1 EASMSKLNIA
11 LVGAGRR
18 GGSAHLP
25 VIAKLKHIYN
35 LVAICDIDEEVATH
49 YAQQYGATPY
59 THVRDLVE
67 HEALDVVDITVPALA
82 HHAIACFMADAGVHI
97 LCETP
102 ITVTLPTA
110 DLMIERAKANNVK
123 LEIAENYYRVPRE
136 RFLSKVIEADVIGE
150 VARIYRIFHE
160 GGHHGMSMLRLRAG
174 GEPKSMLGITQTSPV
189 IPIIDRMKRNHTSEN
204 WSLAF
209 IEFHNNATALMVYS
223 NVIHARSLGRGQ
235 TGISQIDGS
244 KGTIVGEDIYVTPAD
259 DLQSGALGIAYR
271 PKQTTIDVDGV
282 EVIEKIELQLP
293 EQTVTW
299 ENPLKNYPISER
311 QMAVADELLSIATAV
326 LNDTEPEYGAVL
338 GRQDQEMNIAM
349 NESGNRS
356 REAITFPLTDLT
368 ATERDTHESYQQQHG
383 HPIEDIEAGVD
394 TFFPRR

>member
-1 EASMSKLNIA
+1 MSKLNIA

-18 GGSAHLP
+18 GGGAHLP
-25 VIAKLKHIYN
+25 IIAKLKDIYN

-59 THVRDLVE
+59 TNVRDLVA
-67 HEALDVVDITVPALA
+67 HEELDVVDITVPGVA
-82 HHAIACFMADAGVHI
+82 HHAIACFMADAGIHI

-102 ITVTLPTA
+102 IAVTLPTA
-110 DLMIERAKANNVK
+110 DLMIEHAKANNVK
-123 LEIAENYYRVPRE
+123 LEIAENYYRAPRE

-150 VARIYRIFHE
+150 VARIYRIFYE

-174 GEPKSMLGITQTSPV
+174 GEPKSVLGITQTTPV

-204 WSLAF
+204 WSLGF
-209 IEFHNNATALMVYS
+209 IEFDNNATALMVYS

-235 TGISQIDGS
+235 TGVSQIDGS
-244 KGTIVGEDIYVTPAD
+244 KGTIVGEDIYVTPVD
-259 DLQSGALGIAYR
+259 DLQSGAQGIAYR
-271 PKQTTIDVDGV
+271 PERTTIDMDGV
-282 EVIEKIELQLP
+282 KVIEKIELQLP
-293 EQTVTW
+293 DQTVTW
-299 ENPLKNYPISER
+299 ENPLKNYALSEG
-311 QMAVADELLSIATAV
+311 QIAVADELLSVATAV
-326 LNDTEPEYGAVL
+326 LNDTEPEYGAML

-368 ATERDTHESYQQQHG
+368 ATERGTHESYQQQHG
-383 HPIEDIEAGVD
+383 HPIEDIEAGID

>member
-1 EASMSKLNIA
+1 MSKLNIA

-18 GGSAHLP
+18 GGGAHLP
-25 VIAKLKHIYN
+25 VIAKLKDIYN
-35 LVAICDIDEEVATH
+35 LVAICDIDEEVATR
-49 YAQQYGATPY
+49 YAKQYGANPY
-59 THVRDLVE
+59 TNVRDLVA
-67 HEALDVVDITVPALA
+67 HEELDVVDITVPGVA

-102 ITVTLPTA
+102 ITVTLRTA
-110 DLMIERAKANNVK
+110 DLMIESAKANNVR
-123 LEIAENYYRVPRE
+123 LEIAENYYRAPRE
-136 RFLSKVIEADVIGE
+136 RFLSKVIEADIIGE
-150 VARIYRIFHE
+150 VARIYRIFYE

-189 IPIIDRMKRNHTSEN
+189 IPIIDRMKRHHTSDN

-209 IEFHNNATALMVYS
+209 IEFDNNATALMVYS

-259 DLQSGALGIAYR
+259 DLQSGAQGIAYR
-271 PKQTTIDVDGV
+271 PERTTIDVDGAT
-282 EVIEKIELQLP
+282 VIEKIELQLP

-299 ENPLKNYPISER
+299 ENPLKNYALSES
-311 QMAVADELLSIATAV
+311 QIAVADELISIATAV
-326 LNDTEPEYGAVL
+326 INDAEPEYGAAL

-349 NESGNRS
+349 SESGNRS

-368 ATERDTHESYQQQHG
+368 ATERGTHESYQQQHG
-383 HPIEDIEAGVD
+383 HPIEDIEAGID

>member
-1 EASMSKLNIA
+1 MSKLNIA

-18 GGSAHLP
+18 GAGVHLP
-25 VIAKLKHIYN
+25 VIAKLKDVYN
-35 LVAICDIDEEVATH
+35 LVAVCDIDEAAATR
-49 YAQQYGATPY
+49 YAKEYGVTPY
-59 THVRDLVE
+59 TNVRDLVA
-67 HEALDVVDITVPALA
+67 HEELDVVDITVPGVA
-82 HHAIACFMADAGVHI
+82 HHAIGCFMADAGVHI

-110 DLMIERAKANNVK
+110 DLMIEHAKANNVK
-123 LEIAENYYRVPRE
+123 LEIAENYYRAPRE

-150 VARIYRIFHE
+150 VARIYRIFYE

-174 GEPKSMLGITQTSPV
+174 GEPKSVLGITQTSPV
-189 IPIIDRMKRNHTSEN
+189 IPIIDRMKRDHTSER
-204 WSLAF
+204 WSLGF
-209 IEFHNNATALMVYS
+209 IEFDNNATALMVYS

-259 DLQSGALGIAYR
+259 ELQSGAKGVAYR
-271 PKQTTIDVDGV
+271 PKRTTIDVDGTN
-282 EVIEKIELQLP
+282 VIDNISLELP
-293 EQTVTW
+293 EQIVTW
-299 ENPLKNYPISER
+299 ENPLKNYPLSEG
-311 QMAVADELLSIATAV
+311 QIAVADELLSIATAV
-326 LNDTEPEYGAVL
+326 LNDTEPEYGAAL

-356 REAITFPLTDLT
+356 KETITFPLTELT
-368 ATERDTHESYQQQHG
+368 ETERGTHESYQQQHG
-383 HPIEDIEAGVD
+383 HPIEDLEAGID

>member
-1 EASMSKLNIA
+1 MSKLNIA

-18 GGSAHLP
+18 GGGAHLP
-25 VIAKLKHIYN
+25 VIAKLKDVYN
-35 LVAICDIDEEVATH
+35 LVAICDIDEEVATQ
-49 YAQQYGATPY
+49 YAKEYGATPY
-59 THVRDLVE
+59 TNVRDLVD
-67 HEALDVVDITVPALA
+67 HEELDVVDITVPGVA

-102 ITVTLPTA
+102 IAVTLPTT

-136 RFLSKVIEADVIGE
+136 RFLSKVIEAGVIGD

-160 GGHHGMSMLRLRAG
+160 GGYHGMSMLRLRAG
-174 GEPKSMLGITQTSPV
+174 GEPKSALGITQTTPV
-189 IPIIDRMKRNHTSEN
+189 IPIIDRMKRNHTSER
-204 WSLAF
+204 WSLGF
-209 IEFHNNATALMVYS
+209 IEFDNNATALMVYS

-259 DLQSGALGIAYR
+259 QLESGARGVAYR
-271 PKQTTIDVDGV
+271 PKRTTIDMDGLD
-282 EVIEKIELQLP
+282 VIEKISLELP
-293 EQTVTW
+293 DQTVTW
-299 ENPLKNYPISER
+299 ENPLKNYRLPEGR
-311 QMAVADELLSIATAV
+311 LAVADELLSIATAV
-326 LNDTEPEYGAVL
+326 LNDTEPEYGAAR

-349 NESGNRS
+349 SESGKRS
-356 REAITFPLTDLT
+356 KETITFPLTDLT
-368 ATERDTHESYQQQHG
+368 ETERGTNESYEKQYG
-383 HPIEDIEAGVD
+383 HPIEDIEAGID

>member
-1 EASMSKLNIA
+1 MSKLNIA

-18 GGSAHLP
+18 GGGAHLP
-25 VIAKLKHIYN
+25 VIAKLKDIYN

-59 THVRDLVE
+59 TNVRDLVA
-67 HEALDVVDITVPALA
+67 HEELDVVDITVPGVA
-82 HHAIACFMADAGVHI
+82 HHAIACFMADAGIHI

-102 ITVTLPTA
+102 IAVTLPTA
-110 DLMIERAKANNVK
+110 DLMIEHAKANNVK
-123 LEIAENYYRVPRE
+123 LEIAENYYRAPRE

-150 VARIYRIFHE
+150 VARIYRIFYE

-174 GEPKSMLGITQTSPV
+174 GEPKSVLGITQTTPV

-204 WSLAF
+204 WSLGF
-209 IEFHNNATALMVYS
+209 IEFDNNATALMVYS

-235 TGISQIDGS
+235 TGVSQIDGS
-244 KGTIVGEDIYVTPAD
+244 KGTIVGEDIYVTPVD
-259 DLQSGALGIAYR
+259 DLQSGAQGIAYR
-271 PKQTTIDVDGV
+271 PERTTIDMDGV
-282 EVIEKIELQLP
+282 KVIEKIELQLP
-293 EQTVTW
+293 DQTVTW
-299 ENPLKNYPISER
+299 ENPLKNYALSEG
-311 QMAVADELLSIATAV
+311 QIAVADELISIATAV
-326 LNDTEPEYGAVL
+326 LNDTEPEYGAML

-368 ATERDTHESYQQQHG
+368 ATERGTHESYQQQHG
-383 HPIEDIEAGVD
+383 HPIEDIEAGID

>member
-1 EASMSKLNIA
+1 MSKLNLA

-18 GGSAHLP
+18 GGGAHLP
-25 VIAKLKHIYN
+25 VIAKLKDIYN
-35 LVAICDIDEEVATH
+35 LVAICDIDEEVATR
-49 YAQQYGATPY
+49 YAKQYGANPY
-59 THVRDLVE
+59 TNVRDLVA
-67 HEALDVVDITVPALA
+67 HEKLDVVDITVPGVA

-110 DLMIERAKANNVK
+110 DLMIESAKANNVK

-136 RFLSKVIEADVIGE
+136 RFLSKVIEADIIGE
-150 VARIYRIFHE
+150 VARIYRIFYE

-189 IPIIDRMKRNHTSEN
+189 IPIIDRMKRHHTSDN

-209 IEFHNNATALMVYS
+209 IEFDNNATALMVYS

-244 KGTIVGEDIYVTPAD
+244 KGTIVGEDIYVTPAEN
-259 DLQSGALGIAYR
+259 LQSGAQGIAYR
-271 PKQTTIDVDGV
+271 PERTIIDVDGV
-282 EVIEKIELQLP
+282 KVIEKIELQLP
-293 EQTVTW
+293 EETVTW
-299 ENPLKNYPISER
+299 ENPLKNYALSES
-311 QMAVADELLSIATAV
+311 QIAVADELMSIATAV
-326 LNDTEPEYGAVL
+326 LNDTEPEYGAAL

-349 NESGNRS
+349 SESGNRS
-356 REAITFPLTDLT
+356 REAIAFPLTDLT
-368 ATERDTHESYQQQHG
+368 ATERATHDSYQQQHG
-383 HPIEDIEAGVD
+383 HPIEDIEAGID

>member
-1 EASMSKLNIA
+1 MSKLNIA

-18 GGSAHLP
+18 GGGAHLP
-25 VIAKLKHIYN
+25 VIAKLKDIYN

-59 THVRDLVE
+59 TNVRDLVA
-67 HEALDVVDITVPALA
+67 HEELDVVDITVPGVA
-82 HHAIACFMADAGVHI
+82 HHAIACFMADAGIHI

-102 ITVTLPTA
+102 IAVTLPTA
-110 DLMIERAKANNVK
+110 DLMIEHAKANNVK
-123 LEIAENYYRVPRE
+123 LEIAENYYRAPRE

-150 VARIYRIFHE
+150 VARIYRIFYE

-174 GEPKSMLGITQTSPV
+174 GEPKSVLGITQTTPV

-204 WSLAF
+204 WSLGF
-209 IEFHNNATALMVYS
+209 IEFDNNATALMVYS

-235 TGISQIDGS
+235 TGVSQIDGS
-244 KGTIVGEDIYVTPAD
+244 KGTIVGEDIYVTPVD
-259 DLQSGALGIAYR
+259 DLQSGAQGIAYR
-271 PKQTTIDVDGV
+271 PERTTIDMDGV
-282 EVIEKIELQLP
+282 KVIEKIELQLP
-293 EQTVTW
+293 DQTVTW
-299 ENPLKNYPISER
+299 ENPLKNYALSEG
-311 QMAVADELLSIATAV
+311 QIAVADELISIATAV
-326 LNDTEPEYGAVL
+326 LNDTEPEYGAML

-368 ATERDTHESYQQQHG
+368 ATERGTHENYQQQHR
-383 HPIEDIEAGVD
+383 HPIEDIEAGID
-394 TFFPRR
+394 IFFPRR